1 MGVVGAAIWSED
13 SRCAAKQVEAARRRG
28 LMDVPQP
35 AVRPGFRRYEV
46 VLARRVVAA
55 IGLRA
60 PA

>member
-1 MGVVGAAIWSED
+1 MGAVAAIWSED
-13 SRCAAKQVEAARRRG
+13 SRCAAKHVEAARRRR
-28 LMDVPQP
+28 LMDSSEP

-55 IGLRA
+55 IGVRA